1 MTIKELTTKY
11 CFSRGDDSSD
21 DERRKSQDSKTEKSN
36 KPREKFKMNIPKNQ
50 KLSLSGSSAG
60 ASKSSANNEVFE
72 KPGSEEPVKKSL
84 KRKADDDAVKQQHK
98 LASMKNKIDAISKS
112 AEKIKSEKGDDKK
125 SKAAAAALAAGDGAA
140 DTKNR
145 REELLKQ
152 LKAVEEAIHRKR
164 SKLDK

>member
-112 AEKIKSEKGDDKK
+112 AEKIKSEKGEDKK
-125 SKAAAAALAAGDGAA
+125 SKAAAALAAGDGAA